1 MLILDR
7 AQIHGYV
14 KNISF
19 VDCFQK
25 RWDLHESSC
34 AFKSPVLTIKLSM
47 TEKGQWRLNLRE
59 AMKYFSKN
67 PLLETIIPAPDT
79 NELEKDVLGKKKET
93 AESVRLVKSI
103 QQSDIPSPSKP
114 EMKSEGGGETN
125 ISQLPT
131 MLVANFWSQETRGSS
146 SKVDVQEYV
155 KDKEHPTDW
164 ISDICDNEILAADPF
179 KLLVVLLIVSIC
191 TDTSSL

>member
-25 RWDLHESSC
+25 RWDLNECSC
-34 AFKSPVLTIKLSM
+34 AFKSPVLTVKLSM
-47 TEKGQWRLNLRE
+47 TEKGRWRVNLRK

-79 NELEKDVLGKKKET
+79 NVLEKDGLGKNKET
-93 AESVRLVKSI
+93 SESVHLVEI
-103 QQSDIPSPSKP
+103 MQQSDLPSPSKT

-125 ISQLPT
+125 NSQLPR
-131 MLVANFWSQETRGSS
+131 MLPANYWPEETCGSS
-146 SKVDVQEYV
+146 SKVDVQEDV
-155 KDKEHPTDW
+155 KDKEHPTNW

-191 TDTSSL
+191 TDSSSL